1 MMKGRKIFMIAV
13 LVNKEYLEI
22 KQNMRMINRVKMN
35 KFIGN

>member
-1 MMKGRKIFMIAV
+1 MIAV